1 MIDFKR
7 IIHSKAGKYLISIIL
22 GLGLA
27 SLFRRACHDRKCYK
41 FIGPPLEKVED
52 KICFVAG
59 NITAFEQRPIG
70 QLECVGHQGT
80 GGKDKHSQDCHKS
93 QYPHQVNL
101 LLAGLASH
109 VIDSLCPIGF
119 TLSMPVV

>member
-41 FIGPPLEKVED
+41 FIGPPLEKVEE
-52 KICFVAG
+52 KIYKFNNKCYTFKP
-59 NITAFEQRPIG
+59 NIT
-70 QLECVGHQGT
+70 T
-80 GGKDKHSQDCHKS
+80 KNDNKKHVDF
-93 QYPHQVNL
+93 
-101 LLAGLASH
+101 A
-109 VIDSLCPIGF
+109 
-119 TLSMPVV
+119 